1 MEIILTD
8 VGKRY
13 NRDWIFKN
21 VNFTFN
27 SSEAYVI
34 LGSNG
39 SGKSTLLQL
48 VAGNQLPSTGKIEYF
63 LNANL
68 IPSEKIFQHIS
79 FAAPYLELIE
89 EYSLTEILQ
98 FHAQFKA
105 FFKALS
111 IPEIIELT
119 GLAKSKDKELK
130 YFSSGMKQRV
140 RLALAILS
148 DTPLLFLDEP
158 TSNLDKKGIDWYSE
172 LIQKYASNRIVIVC
186 SNHQTHEYNFCTK
199 QLLVEDYK

>member
-1 MEIILTD
+1 MKITLSE

-21 VNFTFN
+21 VTYSFQTG
-27 SSEAYVI
+27 EAYVI

-48 VAGNQLPSTGKIEYF
+48 IAGNQVQSTGLIEYH
-63 LNANL
+63 LNDKT
-68 IPSEKIFQHIS
+68 IPAEKIFPYIS
-79 FAAPYLELIE
+79 FASPYLELIE
-89 EYSLTEILQ
+89 EYSLSEILQ
-98 FHAQFKA
+98 FHARFKP
-105 FFKALS
+105 FFKSLR

-140 RLALAILS
+140 RLAVAILS
-148 DTPLLFLDEP
+148 DTPILFLDEP
-158 TSNLDKKGIDWYSE
+158 TSNLDKKGIDLYNE
-172 LIQKYASNRIVIVC
+172 LIQKFTSERIVIVC
-186 SNHQTHEYNFCTK
+186 SNHQKHEYEFCKK